1 MKSFDQIRNR
11 AAERK
16 GGEASLQSLLGA
28 APSNANVASLTDDRI
43 LSAMAERIFSAGF
56 VWRVIRQKWPG
67 FEEAFLG
74 FEPKAL
80 LFQPEE
86 FWQDLASDKRI
97 VRNAQKIKAVRENA
111 AMVDRVSSEHKG
123 FGRFLAEWPKDDQIG
138 LLAFL
143 NKNGSRMG
151 GATGQYFLRWIGWDS
166 FILSKDMVSALQ
178 QAGLEIAAAP
188 TSKEDLQQVQK
199 VLNRWAGETGLSY
212 THMSRILAMSS
223 GDNYDADTI
232 RNRISGG
239 DD

>member
-1 MKSFDQIRNR
+1 ML

-16 GGEASLQSLLGA
+16 GGESSLQSLLGP
-28 APSNANVASLTDDRI
+28 APSNDAVASIPDDRI

-111 AMVDRVSSEHKG
+111 GLIDRISTEHNG

-138 LLAFL
+138 LLAYL
-143 NKNGSRMG
+143 HKNGSRMG
-151 GATGQYFLRWIGWDS
+151 GATGQYFLRWIGWDG
-166 FILSKDMVSALQ
+166 FILSKDMVAALK
-178 QAGLEIAAAP
+178 QAGLEIADVP
-188 TSKEDLQQVQK
+188 TSKKDLQQVQQ
-199 VLNRWAGETGLSY
+199 VLNRWAEETGLSY
-212 THMSRILAMSS
+212 THMSRVLAMSS
-223 GDNYDADTI
+223 GDNYDAETI
-232 RNRISGG
+232 RNRGSGG

>member
-1 MKSFDQIRNR
+1 MKSFDQIQSL

-16 GGEASLQSLLGA
+16 GGESSLQTLLGT
-28 APSNANVASLTDDRI
+28 APSNAVVASLTDDRI

-111 AMVDRVSSEHKG
+111 VLVDRVSTEHNG
-123 FGRFLAEWPKDDQIG
+123 FGRFLADWPKDDQIG
-138 LLAFL
+138 LLAYL

-151 GATGQYFLRWIGWDS
+151 GATGQYFLRWIGWDG
-166 FILSKDMVSALQ
+166 FILSKDMVAALI
-178 QAGLEIAAAP
+178 QAGLEIADAP
-188 TSKEDLQQVQK
+188 TSKKDVQQIQQ
-199 VLNRWAGETGLSY
+199 VLNRWAEETGLSY
-212 THMSRILAMSS
+212 THMSRVLAMSS
-223 GDNYDADTI
+223 GDNYDAETI
-232 RNRISGG
+232 RNRGSGG